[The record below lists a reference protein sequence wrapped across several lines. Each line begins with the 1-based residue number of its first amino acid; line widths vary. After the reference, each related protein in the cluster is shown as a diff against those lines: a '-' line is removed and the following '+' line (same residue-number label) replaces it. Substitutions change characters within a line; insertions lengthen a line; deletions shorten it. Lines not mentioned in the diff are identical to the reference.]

1 MFRILD
7 LQHQDYRMNKLAI
20 MALCT
25 SLAASVGCTQG
36 KPGGPG
42 TDGAAPAYGQSENTF
57 NLSVPM
63 LSSKLQQ
70 GSELPATIGIKR
82 AKNFDDDVSLQFS
95 DIPKGVT
102 IEPAS
107 PVITRGS
114 ADAPFVIKANDEAVV
129 GEYQI
134 KVVGKPSKGG
144 DAEIVFKLSVAAK
157 DSFTLTVP
165 TFSTSLNQGETKT
178 ISIGIS
184 RQKSFNEPVTLAF
197 GNLPTGVTVELDDP
211 VIEPGDAEA
220 QLTLTAAD
228 DASLGSFSIMVTGHP
243 GKGADAVSQL
253 NVTVAKK

>member
-1 MFRILD
+1 
-7 LQHQDYRMNKLAI
+7 MNKLVT
-20 MALCT
+20 MALCAAF
-25 SLAASVGCTQG
+25 AASVGCTQG

-42 TDGAAPAYGQSENTF
+42 TGGDAPVYGQTENTF

-70 GSELPATIGIKR
+70 GSEMPATIGIKR

-95 DIPKGVT
+95 DIPQGVT
-102 IEPAS
+102 IEPNN
-107 PVITRGS
+107 PVIKRGS
-114 ADAPFVIKANDEAVV
+114 ADAPFVVKASDQAIV
-129 GEYQI
+129 GDYQI

-144 DAEIVFKLSVAAK
+144 DAQIDFKLSVAAK
-157 DSFTLTVP
+157 DTFTLTVP

-211 VIEPGDAEA
+211 VIEPGDTEA

-228 DASLGSFSIMVTGHP
+228 DASLGDFSIMVTGHP
-243 GKGADAVSQL
+243 NKGADATSQL
-253 NVTVAKK
+253 NVTVAQK